1 MRRMSSKTRVLITND
16 DGIAHPGLHA
26 LAIQIERSGR
36 DVTVAAPDFNA
47 SGMSAALGT
56 ITAGLPIPLKQ
67 HAIEGF
73 DGHAY
78 GLKAPP
84 ATCVLIAQLGAFGED
99 FDVVVSGINDGF
111 NTGRSVL
118 HSGTVGAALAAQNFG
133 MRGLA
138 VSTSQS
144 NPILWETAAHFAV
157 VVLSALEHAAL
168 RCAVNLN
175 VPSMPLDEIK
185 GIRWG
190 GLAPYNNI
198 RSSIG
203 EQSDEHVI
211 LKMLPPPSPPEPDT
225 DLGLA
230 LDGYASVTSIHAGS
244 EVWSERIHPN
254 DEFDRAIPIPAVT
267 AGDELRPARTYL
279 SR

>member
-1 MRRMSSKTRVLITND
+1 MRSNTRVLITND

-26 LAIQIERSGR
+26 LAIEIEKSGR
-36 DVTVAAPDFNA
+36 DVTVVAPNFNA

-67 HAIEGF
+67 QSIDGF
-73 DGHAY
+73 DGRAY

-133 MRGLA
+133 LRALA

-144 NPILWETAAHFAV
+144 NPILWETAAHYAV
-157 VVLSALEHAAL
+157 VVLSALEHAAP
-168 RCAVNLN
+168 RCTVNLN
-175 VPSMPLDEIK
+175 VPSLPLNGIK

-190 GLAPYNNI
+190 GMAPYNNI

-203 EQSDEHVI
+203 EQTDEHVI
-211 LKMLPPPSPPEPDT
+211 LKMVPPPSPPELDT

-230 LDGYASVTSIHAGS
+230 LDGYASLTSIHAGS
-244 EVWSERIHPN
+244 EVWSDRIHPN
-254 DEFDRAIPIPAVT
+254 DEFDPAIPIPAVT

-279 SR
+279 NR